1 MARGMIIS
9 ATSRR
14 KELTHLSIPAWLG
27 WRLHH
32 LLPDSDPV
40 RVMVKVATRAS
51 LAGFVVDEPS
61 AGRLGS
67 FSV

>member
-1 MARGMIIS
+1 MIIS

-14 KELTHLSIPAWLG
+14 KELTHLSIPAQLG
-27 WRLHH
+27 WHLHH
-32 LLPDSDPV
+32 LLPISDPG

-61 AGRLGS
+61 AGGAGP